1 MSEDVN
7 TPAAESSPA
16 PATTESQPSAEPVTV
31 PKDPEAYAEWRM
43 TGKLPAEKKSSSEG
57 DESAPSNKSAGEK
70 PGKAAPASDAG
81 NQRRQGRTD
90 AESRKEELNREIR
103 ELLAKRDSLR
113 QEATPAPAKTDVKA
127 EPSTAPENGRPVK
140 PKQEDFDDWGKYEA
154 AQDKYLEELAD
165 WKATQKLE
173 EHTQRQRQESLT
185 QEMQKRLDSAKER
198 YGEESEATITTTAK
212 SIFADETV
220 PPAIKAALGRSEV
233 IVDALYVIGSDAA
246 EFADFLKL
254 AKSDP
259 LEALR
264 KWFTVEAL
272 VKEELKSGT
281 KPATERA
288 PDGKFVAAEAKAE
301 KPARKEAPP
310 PARELNGN
318 SAPPGDE
325 RERAA
330 KTGDFRSFKA
340 DADRRDMQ
348 RFKGN

>member
-1 MSEDVN
+1 MS
-7 TPAAESSPA
+7 
-16 PATTESQPSAEPVTV
+16 
-31 PKDPEAYAEWRM
+31 
-43 TGKLPAEKKSSSEG
+43 GKLPADKKTSSEG

-113 QEATPAPAKTDVKA
+113 QEAAPAKTEDVKKP
-127 EPSTAPENGRPVK
+127 EPSTGPEGRPIK

-154 AQDKYLEELAD
+154 AQDKYLEDLAD
-165 WKATQKLE
+165 WKAASKIE
-173 EHTQRQRQESLT
+173 EHAQRQRQESLT

-233 IVDALYVIGSDAA
+233 IVDALYVIGSDAS

-259 LEALR
+259 IEALR

-272 VKEELKSGT
+272 VKEELKSGP
-281 KPATERA
+281 KSATERA
-288 PDGKFVAAEAKAE
+288 PDGKFVSTEAKTE

-330 KTGDFRSFKA
+330 KTGDFRSFKQ